1 MSIVKIFTKQSN
13 NFRYLKQDGESMN
26 YIIRLEAIGKQGR
39 ERVMEAL
46 EEAYAS
52 DTVAPMVVIQ
62 EVSNGQVMTE
72 KKHFFQSS
80 FFSAPD

>member
-1 MSIVKIFTKQSN
+1 
-13 NFRYLKQDGESMN
+13 MN
-26 YIIRLEAIGKQGR
+26 YIIRLEAIGDTGR

-62 EVSNGQVMTE
+62 EVSNGQIME
-72 KKHFFQSS
+72 ERKHFFQGS

>member
-1 MSIVKIFTKQSN
+1 
-13 NFRYLKQDGESMN
+13 MN
-26 YIIRLEAIGKQGR
+26 YIIRLEAIGDTGR

-62 EVSNGQVMTE
+62 EVSNGQIME
-72 KKHFFQSS
+72 ERKHFFKESS
-80 FFSAPD
+80 FSSPD

>member
-1 MSIVKIFTKQSN
+1 
-13 NFRYLKQDGESMN
+13 MN
-26 YIIRLEAIGKQGR
+26 YIIRLEAIGDIGR
-39 ERVMEAL
+39 DKVMEAL
-46 EEAYAS
+46 EEEYAS